1 MQLICLYILLHYIL
15 HVICANNCEEWAP
28 EDFYSN
34 SDQVILLRERRAVN
48 FYQTG
53 QKVQNEMSRTLNQLL
68 GSHYN
73 KRIRPGYG
81 GEPVLVELNLS
92 IRSIVSLITHVT

>member
-1 MQLICLYILLHYIL
+1 MQLICLYILLHYWINY
-15 HVICANNCEEWAP
+15 VFATTCEQWVPDE
-28 EDFYSN
+28 EFYST

-81 GEPVLVELNLS
+81 GDPVLVELNLS
-92 IRSIVSLITHVT
+92 IRSIVSLVFC